1 MDIALNVNESEF
13 WSILIEN
20 PLYIKGLFFDNPFS
34 LTKKVSKCGNKGAD
48 VSNGGSMW
56 LMKLNMGSKEFME
69 VKAGAKVSITFK
81 TTFTYVVELSKME
94 GQKFKKIQRNR
105 KNSMQKNTLTHIH
118 FQN

>member
-48 VSNGGSMW
+48 VSKWGGQC
-56 LMKLNMGSKEFME
+56 G
-69 VKAGAKVSITFK
+69 
-81 TTFTYVVELSKME
+81 
-94 GQKFKKIQRNR
+94 
-105 KNSMQKNTLTHIH
+105 
-118 FQN
+118 

>member
-48 VSNGGSMW
+48 VSKWGVNVVDETEYGVKGVHGSECGG
-56 LMKLNMGSKEFME
+56 KGVDYF
-69 VKAGAKVSITFK
+69 
-81 TTFTYVVELSKME
+81 
-94 GQKFKKIQRNR
+94 
-105 KNSMQKNTLTHIH
+105 
-118 FQN
+118 